1 MAGDQVWGWAS
12 PSEGELRPSEAHDF
26 LSPSRPG
33 PLLAIPKWL
42 PLWKAVGAL
51 SHPGEELEG
60 GHRPP
65 EMLCRDGGHERQ
77 ILGHLSLTAPVRIES
92 FVFSRT
98 TWQTALFILFSG
110 PLRTSLWIV
119 QEMPGWKGLPG
130 FPVTT
135 GWFLTYTPITPRPLS
150 TTDSV
155 SSQLWGAGVHSLSS
169 LPC

>member
-1 MAGDQVWGWAS
+1 MAGDQVWSWAS

-42 PLWKAVGAL
+42 PLWKVVGAL

-92 FVFSRT
+92 FVFSRR
-98 TWQTALFILFSG
+98 L
-110 PLRTSLWIV
+110 
-119 QEMPGWKGLPG
+119 
-130 FPVTT
+130 
-135 GWFLTYTPITPRPLS
+135 
-150 TTDSV
+150 
-155 SSQLWGAGVHSLSS
+155 HSLPRTLGRQLSS
-169 LPC
+169 SCSQVHWEQVCELYKRCQDGRASLASRSPLGDF